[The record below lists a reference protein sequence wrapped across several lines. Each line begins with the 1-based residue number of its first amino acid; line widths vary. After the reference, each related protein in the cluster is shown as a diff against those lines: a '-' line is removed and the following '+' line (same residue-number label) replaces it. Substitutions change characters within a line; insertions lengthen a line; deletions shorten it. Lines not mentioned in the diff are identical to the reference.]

1 MGGIRMSNNEP
12 KSELVEEKKRSEE
25 ETTVTDSKI
34 FLVQVPHGRETQL
47 IFLIKWRAEVLGL
60 PIKAAFAPK
69 SQSGVIFVEAD
80 DYDVVVRAVRNFR
93 NAIALREPLSFKD
106 AEQYLREFEVKY
118 EREVVK
124 EEKKIELIPGMIV
137 EIIDGPFKGRKAR
150 IVSLAKKKVWVDLM
164 GGGALLIEVDIDHV
178 VPLEE

>member
-1 MGGIRMSNNEP
+1 M
-12 KSELVEEKKRSEE
+12 
-25 ETTVTDSKI
+25 
-34 FLVQVPHGRETQL
+34 
-47 IFLIKWRAEVLGL
+47 
-60 PIKAAFAPK
+60 
-69 SQSGVIFVEAD
+69 
-80 DYDVVVRAVRNFR
+80 
-93 NAIALREPLSFKD
+93 REPLSFKD